1 MAAGYLIA
9 TNQSTGEPEASR
21 QVKGTEGVGKRRA
34 SNSGKSSVTVHNMR
48 GRETARVLLVCAGV
62 NFPDTQS
69 NVYMK
74 NGSLA
79 MAKIEEH
86 CSAVYAR
93 MAAAAAAAGGAAG
106 SSAIF
111 LFLALSLACD

>member
-1 MAAGYLIA
+1 
-9 TNQSTGEPEASR
+9 
-21 QVKGTEGVGKRRA
+21 
-34 SNSGKSSVTVHNMR
+34 
-48 GRETARVLLVCAGV
+48 
-62 NFPDTQS
+62 
-69 NVYMK
+69 MK

-111 LFLALSLACD
+111 LFFGVVVGV